1 MQKLISV
8 YKGCDI
14 SITLLGFYVVI
25 ATVLLVFL

>member
-8 YKGCDI
+8 YKGCNI
-14 SITLLGFYVVI
+14 STKLLEFYVVN